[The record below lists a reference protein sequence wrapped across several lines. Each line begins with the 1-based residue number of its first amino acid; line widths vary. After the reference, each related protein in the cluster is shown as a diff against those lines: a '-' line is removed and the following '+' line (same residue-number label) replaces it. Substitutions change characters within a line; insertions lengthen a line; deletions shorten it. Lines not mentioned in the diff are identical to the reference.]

1 MELIPEL
8 AATIVC
14 ESFWD
19 LAVRGY
25 GRSGEGGGTSFV
37 FKATSQ
43 HDCFEKSCASSG

>member
-19 LAVRGY
+19 LAVR
-25 GRSGEGGGTSFV
+25 RSGEGGGTSFV

-43 HDCFEKSCASSG
+43 HDCFEKICASSG